1 MKKLLITT
9 ALTAS
14 LISSAA
20 LAETKFGGNIETTYT
35 TGDRTNATA
44 ANGTNGEGFGTDVEI
59 TVSHSK
65 ELDNGWGF
73 KANFAI
79 DESGETNVA
88 SANRGNDEDGL
99 AVSRSNIALTNSDL
113 GLTIGIGSE
122 GLQIGEKYVVP
133 SVGDVIG
140 DIGQSGANIHYL
152 DSINDTNNLA
162 IAYNTPFGTVQLGA
176 TPQRTLNKDNGDSTY
191 STTVNDSGGAVEGS
205 FGTKLL
211 DDAVEV
217 FVAAAQGSVQE
228 KNGDLVNAGNT
239 DFSDRFVGASYN
251 FGKGKIGLSRRVHS
265 ASQAG
270 TVATDNELETDMI
283 SVAFNISDNVSVGY
297 QDQTTEGDSYATEEE
312 GRVMSI
318 GYNFGGVT
326 FTAAKVDLDA
336 DGGVNTTNNDFWVF
350 RTKTSF

>member
-44 ANGTNGEGFGTDVEI
+44 ADGTNGEGFGTDVEI

-79 DESGETNVA
+79 DESGTTNG
-88 SANRGNDEDGL
+88 STEDQGMQI
-99 AVSRSNIALTNSDL
+99 SRSNIALTNSDL
-113 GLTIGIGSE
+113 GLTIGVGSE
-122 GLQIGEKYVVP
+122 GLQIGEKYIVP
-133 SVGDVIG
+133 SVGDVVG
-140 DIGQSGANIHYL
+140 DIGQGGANAHYL

-176 TPQRTLNKDNGDSTY
+176 TPQQRLNKDNGDSTY
-191 STTVNDSGGAVEGS
+191 STVTTDGGGAVEGS

-217 FVAAAQGSVQE
+217 FVAAAQGSAQE
-228 KNGDLVNAGNT
+228 KNGDAVNAGNT
-239 DFSDRFVGASYN
+239 DFSERFVGASYN

-283 SVAFNISDNVSVGY
+283 AVAFNISDNVSVGY

-326 FTAAKVDLDA
+326 FTAAKVDVDA

>member
-35 TGDRTNATA
+35 TGSRDSATA
-44 ANGTNGEGFGTDVEI
+44 TSVTNGEGFGTDVEI

-79 DESGETNVA
+79 DESGETNA
-88 SANRGNDEDGL
+88 ADTTNHNGM

-122 GLQIGEKYVVP
+122 GLQLGENYIVP
-133 SVGDVIG
+133 SVGDVVG
-140 DIGQSGANIHYL
+140 DIGQGGANAHYM
-152 DSINDTNNLA
+152 DSINDSNNLA
-162 IAYNTPFGTVQLGA
+162 IAYNTPYGTVQLGA

-191 STTVNDSGGAVEGS
+191 STTVNDGGGAVEGS

-217 FVAAAQGSVQE
+217 FAAAAQGSHQE
-228 KNGDLVNAGNT
+228 KNGDAVNTGNT
-239 DFSDRFVGASYN
+239 DFSERFVGASYN
-251 FGKGKIGLSRRVHS
+251 FGKGKIGLSRRIHS

-270 TVATDNELETDMI
+270 TATTDNELETDMI
-283 SVAFNISDNVSVGY
+283 AVAFNISDNVSVGY

-326 FTAAKVDLDA
+326 FTAAKVDVDA